1 MPTFPLRL
9 LALTLAS
16 LALLVSAPAFP
27 CGSNCYVC
35 HYRVP
40 NDSNHRVIKSCV
52 KCHSNHSDKG
62 MGSCGQDCFQ
72 CHDYKKVMKLS
83 KEHRVLKKC
92 VACHSKLKRGSV
104 PNYLKEFLGGD
115 Y

>member
-1 MPTFPLRL
+1 
-9 LALTLAS
+9 
-16 LALLVSAPAFP
+16 
-27 CGSNCYVC
+27 
-35 HYRVP
+35 
-40 NDSNHRVIKSCV
+40 
-52 KCHSNHSDKG
+52 